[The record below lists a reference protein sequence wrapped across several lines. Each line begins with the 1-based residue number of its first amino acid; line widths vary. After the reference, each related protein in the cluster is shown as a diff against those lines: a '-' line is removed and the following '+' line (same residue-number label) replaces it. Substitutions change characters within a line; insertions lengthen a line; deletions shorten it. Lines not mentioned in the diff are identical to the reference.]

1 MAFCTF
7 LHVARISSC
16 SWTMQSKKQRT
27 QSGISLHGNA
37 TTSRENRLANLLS
50 RTKNAFLGA
59 RPPETNQST
68 KKTTNPWGSTPHKA
82 PQMGPDINKSEWE
95 PQPWLLASG
104 YHGCTCPADSEHGIL
119 PRAKAW
125 RRWKRSDGRVEPL
138 ETHDVWLGMQPEPR
152 HAKVIALILHLNPGF

>member
-68 KKTTNPWGSTPHKA
+68 NKKHEPVGVHTAQSTTDGSRHKQKRMGTSTLAFSLRAPLGWAPGRGRQLRAGVGPAWGMGASCANYYWHAPAWRGAHHCCSWTNP
-82 PQMGPDINKSEWE
+82 Q
-95 PQPWLLASG
+95 
-104 YHGCTCPADSEHGIL
+104 
-119 PRAKAW
+119 
-125 RRWKRSDGRVEPL
+125 
-138 ETHDVWLGMQPEPR
+138 
-152 HAKVIALILHLNPGF
+152 